1 MKILLAFC
9 SLCLATLATGQ
20 HTFSIVAVDTETGEI
35 GSAGATCGDS
45 IVWPGTP
52 GAYLISDVLPGV
64 GAIHTQAWYLPANQ
78 ALARAQMQL
87 GDAPDDIIQYLIDN
101 DVQNAPVR
109 RQYLVIDYNEG
120 APRSAGFTG
129 DDADDYKGHLTGEGY
144 VIAGNI
150 LLGPEILDSMEARF
164 LSAEGC
170 LSDKLMAAM
179 QGANVRGADTR
190 CWGEGVSSKSAF
202 LRVAAPDDVYNELS
216 LDINVAGTDWAVE
229 PIDVLQE
236 RYDNWKSN
244 NSNDCLLSSTD
255 QLIHDEFSLYPNPV
269 NDQLNISINAHLP
282 EAEIQ
287 IRDLAGKPIMKVHN
301 VKVENQINLSG
312 LDSGLYLISL
322 MSENAVVNTQFFV
335 KL

>member
-1 MKILLAFC
+1 
-9 SLCLATLATGQ
+9 
-20 HTFSIVAVDTETGEI
+20 
-35 GSAGATCGDS
+35 
-45 IVWPGTP
+45 
-52 GAYLISDVLPGV
+52 
-64 GAIHTQAWYLPANQ
+64 
-78 ALARAQMQL
+78 
-87 GDAPDDIIQYLIDN
+87 
-101 DVQNAPVR
+101 
-109 RQYLVIDYNEG
+109 
-120 APRSAGFTG
+120 
-129 DDADDYKGHLTGEGY
+129 
-144 VIAGNI
+144 
-150 LLGPEILDSMEARF
+150 MEARF

-244 NSNDCLLSSTD
+244 NSNDCLLSSID
-255 QLIHDEFSLYPNPV
+255 QLMHDEFSLYPNPV

-287 IRDLAGKPIMKVHN
+287 IRDLAGRPIMKVHN